1 MKVLFIYPDICIA
14 SGRFQEGIGYM
25 SAVLK
30 KAGHSTSL
38 LHIEKELSRKE
49 LWDSVGSFAP
59 DLIGFSATTNQ
70 YPYVEQYAG
79 WVKERFDVPIVCGG
93 IHPTMSPEEVI
104 ADKHIDM
111 VCIGEGEYPL
121 LELADGLENGKNICG
136 IKNLWVKEAGTVH
149 RNEMRPLIAN
159 LDELPFPDRD
169 LFRYGD
175 MLETFSSRAEGKK
188 VGKS

>member
-111 VCIGEGEYPL
+111 VCIGGEYPPGVGRR
-121 LELADGLENGKNICG
+121 AGKRQEY
-136 IKNLWVKEAGTVH
+136 L
-149 RNEMRPLIAN
+149 RNKKPVGERGGDSAPERDAPLIAN
-159 LDELPFPDRD
+159 LDELPFPTGT
-169 LFRYGD
+169 FRYGD
-175 MLETFSSRAEGKK
+175 MLEKFSSRAEGKK